1 MVERA
6 RLTPQLVFEAE
17 CPSRGERWIADTKIQ
32 GFGLRRWSTRSGG
45 QKALAIRVS
54 DSNSKKTR
62 RTFNV
67 NAAWRTKFDFAD
79 TDRETR
85 FGLGEYLDEAR
96 EWARDEI
103 DRIKSRPTVSDE
115 SSLQHLATRKLV
127 RSMPLQRA
135 ANALLI
141 GLNVSGA
148 SQRYLD
154 RLDKLFAIH
163 VPEKIKRTPLAELKP
178 ARVAKAIVKANAS
191 AGNIRVLRSFISQI
205 VERAASYDGP
215 MGRFH
220 DEFVTEFAA
229 QWERTR
235 DVRYPELRKLPA
247 KKYQEIFRALDAD
260 ETYWQQAMALK
271 LYFVFRAPLNRV
283 LCGQWKQIHQSYWYP
298 YWLDEKELWFECR
311 ESIEEA
317 ERSLNKIRKL
327 GKRDFA
333 GSNFWFPS
341 HHPRNVEHIRSVEH
355 AWQRALHK
363 SRVRYYP
370 LREFSRSFREFN
382 NPSYY
387 MSFLQQYGSVFREV
401 QNAAEVSKHL
411 TQIRNS

>member
-6 RLTPQLVFEAE
+6 RLTPQLIFEAR
-17 CPSRGERWIADTKIQ
+17 CPSKGERWIADTKIS
-32 GFGLRRWSTRSGG
+32 GFGLRLWSTRSGG
-45 QKALAIRVS
+45 QKALAIRVADPS
-54 DSNSKKTR
+54 SRKIRK
-62 RTFNV
+62 TFNV
-67 NAAWRTKFDFAD
+67 GIAWRTKFDFAV
-79 TDRETR
+79 TDRKNR
-85 FGLGEYLDEAR
+85 FGVGEYLDEAR

-103 DRIKSRPTVSDE
+103 DRIKSRPTLSDE
-115 SSLQHLATRKLV
+115 SSLQHLATKKLV

-135 ANALLI
+135 AHALLI
-141 GLNVSGA
+141 GLNVGNA

-191 AGNIRVLRSFISQI
+191 AGNIRILRSFISQI
-205 VERAASYDGP
+205 VERAASFDAP

-220 DEFVTEFAA
+220 NEFASEFAA

-247 KKYQEIFRALDAD
+247 KKYQEIFRALEAD
-260 ETYWQQAMALK
+260 EKYWQQAMAVR

-283 LCGQWKQIHQSYWYP
+283 MSGQWKQIHDKYWYP
-298 YWLDEKELWFECR
+298 YWPNEKELWFECR
-311 ESIEEA
+311 EATEEA
-317 ERSLNKIRKL
+317 QKLLDRIRKL
-327 GKRDFA
+327 GKRDFG

-341 HHPRNVEHIRSVEH
+341 RHPRTVEHVRSVEH
-355 AWQRALHK
+355 AWQRALRK

-387 MSFLQQYGSVFREV
+387 LSFLQQYGSTFREV
-401 QNAAEVSKHL
+401 QNAAEVSKRL
-411 TQIRNS
+411 KLLQK